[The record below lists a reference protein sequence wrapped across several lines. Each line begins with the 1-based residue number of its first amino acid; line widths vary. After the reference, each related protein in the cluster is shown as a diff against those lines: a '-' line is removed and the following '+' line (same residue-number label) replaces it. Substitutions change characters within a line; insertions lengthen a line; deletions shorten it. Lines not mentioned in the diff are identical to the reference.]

1 MNIIKKIKAS
11 LRLREAIR
19 KADKAFEETKER
31 HYVMPTTKEEQLI
44 IMDRKNF
51 RILKQK
57 HYISNKKSIYDLEKA
72 CFYCTPYANGNGKLS
87 KEDIALKKQAY
98 LKWIERK

>member
-19 KADKAFEETKER
+19 KADKCFEETKER

-51 RILKQK
+51 RLLKQK
-57 HYISNKKSIYDLEKA
+57 RYIDRNKTIYDLEKI

-87 KEDIALKKQAY
+87 KEDIALKKKEY